1 MAARSPKFAGSPD
14 LDQSIQ
20 IALDAAEASMDVT
33 AEFERISAQFEQ
45 TVSAAQRLEKM
56 SRIALMVGGGVAVFA
71 VLLMGMIWQRSSS
84 GLERLSATNTELLT
98 ILVEN
103 VSTMDEKLAPIVA
116 IDSQMAQLRGELT
129 SLNESVSAVAQAL
142 DDTSAFKADLTAMTE
157 MLSAL
162 DTLENAQM
170 RSDAVQQEIGD
181 RIATLNG
188 ELAVNVST
196 VMRDTFAAQSDA
208 FAEMITSISQA
219 ADATGNSANAE
230 EFVKIKEQMETRLQ
244 EIAQRVNRLQAGSSA
259 ATGTQSPSRQDPDI
273 IKFP

>member
-1 MAARSPKFAGSPD
+1 MAARSPKFADSPD

-45 TVSAAQRLEKM
+45 TVSAAQRLEKT

-98 ILVEN
+98 ILAEN
-103 VSTMDEKLAPIVA
+103 VSTMDEKLAPVVA

-142 DDTSAFKADLTAMTE
+142 DDTSAIKADLTAMTE

-188 ELAVNVST
+188 ELAMNVST

-208 FAEMITSISQA
+208 FAEMITSMSQA
-219 ADATGNSANAE
+219 ADGTGNSANAE

>member
-1 MAARSPKFAGSPD
+1 MAARSPKFADSPD

-98 ILVEN
+98 ILAEN

>member
-1 MAARSPKFAGSPD
+1 MAARSPKFADSPD

-33 AEFERISAQFEQ
+33 AEFERISAQFEK

-98 ILVEN
+98 ILAEN

-170 RSDAVQQEIGD
+170 RSDAAQQEIGD

-208 FAEMITSISQA
+208 FAEMITSMSQA

>member
-1 MAARSPKFAGSPD
+1 MAARSPKFADSPD

-33 AEFERISAQFEQ
+33 AEFERISAQFEK

-98 ILVEN
+98 ILAEN

-170 RSDAVQQEIGD
+170 RSDAVQQEISD

-188 ELAVNVST
+188 ELAMNVST

-208 FAEMITSISQA
+208 FAEMITSMSQA

>member
-1 MAARSPKFAGSPD
+1 MAARSPKFADSPD

-45 TVSAAQRLEKM
+45 TVSAAQRLEKT

-98 ILVEN
+98 ILAEN
-103 VSTMDEKLAPIVA
+103 VSTMDEKLAPVVA

-188 ELAVNVST
+188 ELAMNVST

-208 FAEMITSISQA
+208 FAEMITSMSQA
-219 ADATGNSANAE
+219 ADGTGNSANAE

>member
-1 MAARSPKFAGSPD
+1 MVARSPKTADSPD

-45 TVSAAQRLEKM
+45 TVNAARNLEKM
-56 SRIALMVGGGVAVFA
+56 SRMALMAGGGVAVLA
-71 VLLMGMIWQRSSS
+71 ILLMAMIWQRSSS

-98 ILVEN
+98 ILAEN
-103 VSTMDEKLAPIVA
+103 VSTMDEKLVPIVTL
-116 IDSQMAQLRGELT
+116 DSQMGQLRNELT
-129 SLNESVSAVAQAL
+129 ALSERVSVAAQAL
-142 DDTSAFKADLTAMTE
+142 DETSEMKADLTAMTE
-157 MLSAL
+157 TLAAL

-170 RSDAVQQEIGD
+170 RSDAVKQEIGD

-208 FAEMITSISQA
+208 FAEMVTNLSQA
-219 ADATGNSANAE
+219 ADATGNSAGAE
-230 EFVKIKEQMETRLQ
+230 ELVKIKEQMETRLQ
-244 EIAQRVNRLQAGSSA
+244 EIAQRINRLQAGSA
-259 ATGTQSPSRQDPDI
+259 APGGGQSQSRQEPDI

>member
-1 MAARSPKFAGSPD
+1 MAARSPKFADSPD

-45 TVSAAQRLEKM
+45 TVSAAQRLEKT

-84 GLERLSATNTELLT
+84 GLERLSATNTELPT
-98 ILVEN
+98 ILAEN

-116 IDSQMAQLRGELT
+116 IDSQMAQLRGEFT

-170 RSDAVQQEIGD
+170 RSDAAQQEIGD

-208 FAEMITSISQA
+208 FAEMITSMSQA

>member
-1 MAARSPKFAGSPD
+1 MAARSPKFADSPD

-45 TVSAAQRLEKM
+45 TVSAAQRLEKT

-98 ILVEN
+98 ILAEN

-188 ELAVNVST
+188 ELAMNVST

>member
-1 MAARSPKFAGSPD
+1 MAARSPKFADSPD

-45 TVSAAQRLEKM
+45 TVSAAQRLEKT

-98 ILVEN
+98 ILAEN

-188 ELAVNVST
+188 ELAMNVST

-208 FAEMITSISQA
+208 FAEMITSMSQA

-259 ATGTQSPSRQDPDI
+259 ASGTQSPSRQDPDI

>member
-1 MAARSPKFAGSPD
+1 MAARSPKFADSPD

-45 TVSAAQRLEKM
+45 TVNAAQRLEKT

-98 ILVEN
+98 ILAEN

-188 ELAVNVST
+188 ELAMNVST

-208 FAEMITSISQA
+208 FAEMITSMSQA

>member
-1 MAARSPKFAGSPD
+1 MAARSPKFADSPD

-98 ILVEN
+98 ILAEN
-103 VSTMDEKLAPIVA
+103 VSMMDEKLAPIVA

-259 ATGTQSPSRQDPDI
+259 ATGTQSPSKQDPDI

>member
-1 MAARSPKFAGSPD
+1 MAARSPKFADSPD

-45 TVSAAQRLEKM
+45 TVSAAQRLEKT

-98 ILVEN
+98 ILAEN

-162 DTLENAQM
+162 DTLEDAQM

-188 ELAVNVST
+188 ELAMNVST

-208 FAEMITSISQA
+208 FAEMITSMSQA

>member
-1 MAARSPKFAGSPD
+1 MTARSPKFADSPD

-98 ILVEN
+98 ILAEN

-188 ELAVNVST
+188 ELAMNVST

-208 FAEMITSISQA
+208 FAEMITSMSQA

>member
-1 MAARSPKFAGSPD
+1 MAVRSPKFADSPD

-45 TVSAAQRLEKM
+45 TVSAAQRLEKT

-98 ILVEN
+98 ILAEN

-188 ELAVNVST
+188 ELAMNVST

-208 FAEMITSISQA
+208 FAEMITSMSQA

>member
-1 MAARSPKFAGSPD
+1 MAARSPKFADSPD

-98 ILVEN
+98 ILAEN

-170 RSDAVQQEIGD
+170 RSDAAQQEIGD

>member
-1 MAARSPKFAGSPD
+1 MAARSPKFADSPD

-33 AEFERISAQFEQ
+33 AEFERISAQFEK

-98 ILVEN
+98 ILAEN

-157 MLSAL
+157 ILSAL
-162 DTLENAQM
+162 DTVENAQM
-170 RSDAVQQEIGD
+170 RSDAAQQEIGD

>member
-1 MAARSPKFAGSPD
+1 MAARSPKFADSPD

-45 TVSAAQRLEKM
+45 TVSAAQRLEKT

-98 ILVEN
+98 ILAEN

-170 RSDAVQQEIGD
+170 RSDAVQQEIGN

-188 ELAVNVST
+188 ELAMNVST

-208 FAEMITSISQA
+208 FAEMITSMSQA

>member
-1 MAARSPKFAGSPD
+1 MAARSPKFADSPD

-98 ILVEN
+98 ILAEN

-208 FAEMITSISQA
+208 FAEIITSMSQA

>member
-1 MAARSPKFAGSPD
+1 MAARSPKFADSPD

-45 TVSAAQRLEKM
+45 TVSAAQRLEKT

-98 ILVEN
+98 ILAEN

-188 ELAVNVST
+188 ELAMNVST

-208 FAEMITSISQA
+208 FAEMITSMSQA

-244 EIAQRVNRLQAGSSA
+244 EIAQRVSRLQAGSSA
-259 ATGTQSPSRQDPDI
+259 ANGTQSPSRQDPDI

>member
-1 MAARSPKFAGSPD
+1 MAARSPKFADSPD

-98 ILVEN
+98 ILAEN

-157 MLSAL
+157 ILSAL
-162 DTLENAQM
+162 DTVENAQM
-170 RSDAVQQEIGD
+170 RSDAAQQEIGD

-208 FAEMITSISQA
+208 FAEMITSMSQA

>member
-1 MAARSPKFAGSPD
+1 MAVRSPKFADSPD

-45 TVSAAQRLEKM
+45 TVSAAQRLEKT

-98 ILVEN
+98 ILAEN
-103 VSTMDEKLAPIVA
+103 VSTMDEKLAPVVA

-142 DDTSAFKADLTAMTE
+142 DDTSAIKADLTAMTE

-188 ELAVNVST
+188 ELAMNVST

-208 FAEMITSISQA
+208 FAEMITSMSQA
-219 ADATGNSANAE
+219 ADGTGNSANAE

>member
-1 MAARSPKFAGSPD
+1 MAARSPKFADSPD

-45 TVSAAQRLEKM
+45 TVSAAQRLEKT

-98 ILVEN
+98 ILAEN
-103 VSTMDEKLAPIVA
+103 VSTMDEKLAPIIA

-129 SLNESVSAVAQAL
+129 SLNESVLAVAQAL

-188 ELAVNVST
+188 ELAMNVST

-208 FAEMITSISQA
+208 FAEMITSMSQA

>member
-1 MAARSPKFAGSPD
+1 MAARSPKFADSPD

-45 TVSAAQRLEKM
+45 TVSAAQRLEKT

-98 ILVEN
+98 ILAEN
-103 VSTMDEKLAPIVA
+103 VSTMDEKLAPVVA

-142 DDTSAFKADLTAMTE
+142 DDTSAIKADLTAMTE

-188 ELAVNVST
+188 ELAMNVST

-208 FAEMITSISQA
+208 FAEMITSMSQA
-219 ADATGNSANAE
+219 ADGTGNSANAE

-259 ATGTQSPSRQDPDI
+259 ANGTQSPSRQDPDI

>member
-1 MAARSPKFAGSPD
+1 MAARSPKFADSPD

-33 AEFERISAQFEQ
+33 AEFERISAQFEK

-98 ILVEN
+98 ILAEN

-188 ELAVNVST
+188 ELAMNVST

-208 FAEMITSISQA
+208 FAEMITSMSQA

>member
-1 MAARSPKFAGSPD
+1 MAARSPKFADSPD

-45 TVSAAQRLEKM
+45 TVSAAQRLEKT

-98 ILVEN
+98 ILAEN

-142 DDTSAFKADLTAMTE
+142 DDTSAFKADLTAMKE

-188 ELAVNVST
+188 ELAMNVST

-208 FAEMITSISQA
+208 FAEMITSMSQA

>member
-1 MAARSPKFAGSPD
+1 MAARSPKFADSPD

-45 TVSAAQRLEKM
+45 TVSAAQRLEKT
-56 SRIALMVGGGVAVFA
+56 SRIALMVGGSVAVFA

-98 ILVEN
+98 ILAEN

-188 ELAVNVST
+188 ELAMNVST

-208 FAEMITSISQA
+208 FAEMITSMSQA
-219 ADATGNSANAE
+219 ADATGNSANTE
-230 EFVKIKEQMETRLQ
+230 EFAKIKEQMETRLQ

>member
-1 MAARSPKFAGSPD
+1 MAARSPKFADSPD

-33 AEFERISAQFEQ
+33 AEFERISAQFEK

-98 ILVEN
+98 ILAEN

-170 RSDAVQQEIGD
+170 RSDAAQQEIGD

>member
-1 MAARSPKFAGSPD
+1 MADRSPKFADSPD

-45 TVSAAQRLEKM
+45 TVSAAQRLEKT

-98 ILVEN
+98 ILAEN

-188 ELAVNVST
+188 ELAMNVST

-208 FAEMITSISQA
+208 FAEMITSMSQA

-244 EIAQRVNRLQAGSSA
+244 EIAQRVSRLQAGSSA

>member
-1 MAARSPKFAGSPD
+1 MAARSPKFADSPD

-45 TVSAAQRLEKM
+45 TVSAAQRLEKT

-98 ILVEN
+98 ILAEN

-188 ELAVNVST
+188 ELAMNVST

-208 FAEMITSISQA
+208 FAEMITSMSQA

-244 EIAQRVNRLQAGSSA
+244 EIAQRVNRLQAGASA